1 MNARRSIM
9 RRACARDGRGRGT
22 WTVLAALVVCLAAK
36 PAVAGVWTQLGSLP
50 VPALTAVCRTD
61 HGSVLIA
68 SLPSATVDSSD
79 VWEYDGL
86 SLARLSARYTPRPI
100 FAHVYALAAAPD
112 GDIWVGSDNGAFR
125 LRAGGFTQFTTN
137 DGLGDRLVN
146 RVNALAIAADG
157 TVWAGTNGGGLS
169 RFDGS
174 TWTTLRNPE
183 DGLPSNIVE
192 GLSLAA
198 DGTLWIGMHNTGRN
212 PGLASYKNGVITPGP
227 ATPSDLSKL
236 VAASDGRIWAVS
248 PSHGSYVF
256 DASGNLLTTYQ
267 SAPDSDLTSV
277 AEGPNGDIWIGS
289 FSTGVYRWNGGV
301 WKQFSAALGAGLA
314 SDTVRELT
322 MDGAGALWVATAGGL
337 FRYEGSLWL
346 AFTPQTFPGMNGA
359 RVLSISRGPASD
371 FAPGPPPARG
381 VTRGPTYLGLGSL
394 PPPMP
399 GGVSRIVGTS
409 VTAVL
414 DSTGQP
420 LAGPYYVGAVPGG
433 AWAGRGNTLVRIGG
447 TQATL
452 TLPTPD
458 GANVV
463 AMLGRPDG
471 MAWAGTTQN
480 LLRYDGSAWSVAAV
494 TGMTPARFM
503 ALAADST
510 GGIWVG
516 TDTKGAARY
525 DPATGN
531 AQSVTGYP
539 GGPVS
544 SFAVDANNDV
554 WIGSQTSG
562 VAHARGGIVERVLT
576 AADGLPNNTVLSLG
590 IDQAGRLW
598 VGTTNGVAYLDQ
610 GAAAVYNTGDGLQT
624 SQVWAMLADTS
635 EALLGSDSNGL
646 ALFHRD
652 ALAPH
657 VALTDVPSGV
667 VASRSARVDFA
678 GGDLSSDNTQVTFSW
693 SLDGAP
699 GTPFATDRTARL
711 SALADGVH
719 ELRVWARD
727 RALNVTPTPATLD
740 FEVDATPPQPVLARP
755 AFGAVVRGV
764 TPVVALLDEPRF
776 AKWTLDVRPA
786 GQEDPALNPW
796 RILGTST
803 TPPVSGATLLD
814 WDTKP
819 YPDGVY
825 EMRFSV
831 DDTLGLVGYA
841 IVNVTVDNLA
851 PGDAVTSPARV
862 DNTNGGRVFT
872 LNAEVELYFPP
883 HALDEDR
890 IVTIDTVAA
899 PPATLPP
906 GASALASA
914 WRVTPTGFATT
925 KPVTV
930 TFDERFFPQGGAG
943 SDLAVFAVA
952 PNGSYSYLGGSTNA
966 TNGTLV
972 TTTSVLG
979 DLVVARGLFTGLAG
993 SGRQLD
999 VQPRAFSPIGT
1010 TFDTRAA
1017 ISFNL
1022 ESPEGAR
1029 VFVYDR
1035 SGRLVRRVFDGPLA
1049 AGKNVVYWDGRDA
1062 RGDVAPSGLY
1072 LVAVEVGGKADVRSV
1087 AVVNR

>member
-1 MNARRSIM
+1 M
-9 RRACARDGRGRGT
+9 
-22 WTVLAALVVCLAAK
+22 LVVCLAAGLAAG
-36 PAVAGVWTQLGSLP
+36 PADAGVWTQLGSLP
-50 VPALTAVCRTD
+50 VPGLTAVCRTD

-68 SLPSATVDSSD
+68 SLPGGTADSSD

-86 SLARLSARYTPRPI
+86 SLSRLSARYTPRPI
-100 FAHVYALAAAPD
+100 FDHIYALATAPD

-125 LRAGGFTQFTTN
+125 LRPGGFTQYTQN
-137 DGLGDRLVN
+137 DGIGDRLVN

-169 RFDGS
+169 RFDGT
-174 TWTTLRNPE
+174 TWTTLRNP
-183 DGLPSNIVE
+183 DNGLPSNFVE
-192 GLSLAA
+192 GLSIAA
-198 DGTLWIGMHNTGRN
+198 NGTLWIGLHNTAGN
-212 PGLASYKNGVITPGP
+212 PGLASYLNGTITPGP
-227 ATPSDLSKL
+227 ATPSDLSRL

-248 PSHGSYVF
+248 PSNGAYVF
-256 DASGNLLTTYQ
+256 DASGNLLTTIQ
-267 SAPDSDLTSV
+267 SPIIANDLTSV

-289 FSTGVYRWNGGV
+289 FSTGVYRWNGGA
-301 WKQFSAALGAGLA
+301 WERFSAALGSGLA
-314 SDTVRELT
+314 NDTVRDLT

-346 AFTPQTFPGMNGA
+346 AFTPASFPGMNGA

-371 FAPGPPPARG
+371 FAPGPAPVRG
-381 VTRGPTYLGLGSL
+381 VTRGPTYVGLGSL

-399 GGVSRIVGTS
+399 GGVSRIVGTT

-433 AWAGRGNTLVRIGG
+433 AWAGRGATLVRIAG
-447 TQATL
+447 TQATQ

-458 GANVV
+458 GASI
-463 AMLGRPDG
+463 ASMMGRPDG
-471 MAWAGTTQN
+471 TAWGGTAQS
-480 LLRYDGSAWSVAAV
+480 LLRFDGSTWSAIGVS
-494 TGMTPARFM
+494 ARVM

-510 GGIWVG
+510 GGIWLG
-516 TDTKGAARY
+516 TDSKGPSRY

-531 AQSVTGYP
+531 MQMVTGYP

-544 SFAVDANNDV
+544 SLAVDATNDV
-554 WIGSQTSG
+554 WVGSQTSG
-562 VAHARGGIVERVLT
+562 VSHVHAGAVDRVLT
-576 AADGLPNNTVLSLG
+576 SADGLPNNTVLSLG

-598 VGTTNGVAYLDQ
+598 VGTINGVAYLDQ
-610 GAAAVYNTGDGLQT
+610 GAVAVYNTGDGLQT
-624 SQVWAMLADTS
+624 SQVWSMVADTS

-652 ALAPH
+652 GLAPR
-657 VALTDVPSGV
+657 VALTDVPAGV

-678 GGDLSSDNTQVTFSW
+678 GGDLSSDNTQVSFSW
-693 SLDGAP
+693 SLDGAAS
-699 GTPFATDRTARL
+699 TPYASDRTARL

-740 FEVDATPPQPVLARP
+740 FEVDATPPQPALAKP
-755 AFGAVVRGV
+755 AFGAVVRGT
-764 TPVVALLDEPRF
+764 TPVVAVVDEPRF
-776 AKWTLDVRPA
+776 ASWTLDVRPA

-796 RILGTST
+796 HTLGTST
-803 TPPVSGATLLD
+803 TPPVSGTTLLE

-819 YPDGVY
+819 YRDGIY

-831 DDTLGLVGYA
+831 ADTLGLVGYA

-883 HALDEDR
+883 HSLDEDR
-890 IVTIDTVAA
+890 IITIDTLATT
-899 PPATLPP
+899 PATLPP
-906 GASALASA
+906 GASGLVSA
-914 WRVTPTGFATT
+914 WQITPTGFQTK

-930 TFDERFFPQGGAG
+930 TFDERFFTPGGAG
-943 SDLAVFAVA
+943 NDFAVFDVA
-952 PNGSYSYLGGSTNA
+952 PDGTYSYLGGSTDA
-966 TNGTLV
+966 KNGTLV

-979 DLVVARGLFTGLAG
+979 SIVVARGLFTGLAG
-993 SGRQLD
+993 TGRQLD
-999 VQPRAFSPIGT
+999 IQPRAFSPIGT

-1022 ESPEGAR
+1022 ETPEGAR

-1035 SGRLVRRVFDGPLA
+1035 SGRLVRRVFDGALA
-1049 AGKNVVYWDGRDA
+1049 AGKNVVYWDGRDG

-1072 LVAVEVGGKADVRSV
+1072 LVAVEVAGKSDVRSV